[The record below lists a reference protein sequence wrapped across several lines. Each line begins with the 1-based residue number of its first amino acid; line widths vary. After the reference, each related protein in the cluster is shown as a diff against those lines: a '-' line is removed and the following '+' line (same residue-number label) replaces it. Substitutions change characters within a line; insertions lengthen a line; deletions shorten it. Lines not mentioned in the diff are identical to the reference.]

1 MQDGVSLRVLLVV
14 GVLAVLVDGAVV
26 LGTCVEEVELHG
38 SLTGVVG
45 LSAHEPVVGALRL
58 ASHGDILRRFSL
70 QILRVVPVASHVAYE
85 LEGIV
90 VLLVVF
96 GQVGCHLQRRVHH
109 EVECELSAE
118 RGVYVR
124 RVVAPFFQACLED
137 ARRVVHRSALQA
149 CEGQHD
155 GVVGHRTAERHVLC
169 AACRL
174 VAYEVR
180 PCAADAGGT
189 CSLVSVHHDVV
200 LGSGLDDALIVVVHQ
215 LRVVILAARDDV
227 AYVACLH
234 SIVAILVHKV
244 ESVLKVS
251 LVVECRRR
259 CLVVHHQTHAL
270 RVSILVEIFDVKVGV
285 GRHEVEHI
293 ELLMTEPVLP
303 ALVPSLDEHL
313 L

>member
-26 LGTCVEEVELHG
+26 LGASVEEVELHG

-45 LSAHEPVVGALRL
+45 LSAHEPVVRALRL
-58 ASHGDILRRFSL
+58 ARHGDILRRLSL
-70 QILRVVPVASHVAYE
+70 QIFRVVPVASHVAYE
-85 LEGIV
+85 LEGVV

-118 RGVYVR
+118 RGVHVR
-124 RVVAPFFQACLED
+124 RVVAPFFQTSLED

-155 GVVGHRTAERHVLC
+155 GVVGHRTAECLVLC

-180 PCAADAGGT
+180 PCATDAGGA

-200 LGSGLDDALIVVVHQ
+200 LGCGLDDALIVVVHQ
-215 LRVVILAARDDV
+215 LRVVVLAARYDV
-227 AYVACLH
+227 AHVACLH
-234 SIVAILVHKV
+234 SIVAILVHKL
-244 ESVLKVS
+244 ERVLKVS
-251 LVVECRRR
+251 FVVECR
-259 CLVVHHQTHAL
+259 
-270 RVSILVEIFDVKVGV
+270 
-285 GRHEVEHI
+285 
-293 ELLMTEPVLP
+293 
-303 ALVPSLDEHL
+303 
-313 L
+313 